1 MPTGERL
8 AAGRS
13 LSAQAQPD
21 APEGAQI
28 FFSFFLKKSYQPG
41 SELPLCTGC
50 GMTPEWTALSKKHNM
65 KDGFSAAVGP
75 GRPRMAESR
84 MMIAFPHGRAY
95 NSTANKMNLHARPA

>member
-1 MPTGERL
+1 MRSKER
-8 AAGRS
+8 GY
-13 LSAQAQPD
+13 
-21 APEGAQI
+21 
-28 FFSFFLKKSYQPG
+28 FFSFFPEKSYQPG
-41 SELPLCTGC
+41 SELPLCAGW
-50 GMTPEWTALSKKHNM
+50 GMTPEWTALSEKHNM